1 MGPDGKGTAQAAVY
15 IDGQPVQY
23 AGEITLPEREERPAP
38 PLLASMGFTME
49 QANEAASYLAEAF
62 RVFCEQLEEAARAV
76 ADAWEA
82 IKAAAEFHKALLWA
96 EAANRRPLP
105 PHQKEADPQEVRQAD
120 PGLVSGGD
128 PVMLRLK
135 ANKTALYKLVA
146 DYVDNLPPMRSG
158 TEFIKYSRTPD
169 YALNW
174 ITPEWNTANA
184 FFSTCMGH
192 SLLSIE
198 IRDGET
204 GKTASRTTYSLTL
217 RDLWE
222 RGMVK
227 EFVTAAERRRIDRR
241 AMWRTKENR

>member
-1 MGPDGKGTAQAAVY
+1 
-15 IDGQPVQY
+15 
-23 AGEITLPEREERPAP
+23 
-38 PLLASMGFTME
+38 
-49 QANEAASYLAEAF
+49 
-62 RVFCEQLEEAARAV
+62 
-76 ADAWEA
+76 
-82 IKAAAEFHKALLWA
+82 
-96 EAANRRPLP
+96 
-105 PHQKEADPQEVRQAD
+105 
-120 PGLVSGGD
+120 
-128 PVMLRLK
+128 MLRLK

-158 TEFIKYSRTPD
+158 TEFIKYSR
-169 YALNW
+169 
-174 ITPEWNTANA
+174 TPEWNTANA

-241 AMWRTKENR
+241 AMWRTKENQ

>member
-1 MGPDGKGTAQAAVY
+1 
-15 IDGQPVQY
+15 
-23 AGEITLPEREERPAP
+23 
-38 PLLASMGFTME
+38 
-49 QANEAASYLAEAF
+49 
-62 RVFCEQLEEAARAV
+62 
-76 ADAWEA
+76 
-82 IKAAAEFHKALLWA
+82 
-96 EAANRRPLP
+96 
-105 PHQKEADPQEVRQAD
+105 
-120 PGLVSGGD
+120 
-128 PVMLRLK
+128 MLRLK

-204 GKTASRTTYSLTL
+204 GKTASRTTYCEGCALAEHDAYICARWRLSYAVNELKKAIPLVRRTAAEN
-217 RDLWE
+217 RCMAGLWE
-222 RGMVK
+222 R
-227 EFVTAAERRRIDRR
+227 RRNTTPPAR
-241 AMWRTKENR
+241 WQSSG